1 MKRDGKWIAH
11 TDGASRGNPG
21 KAAYAFVLIGPGGEI
36 FQEADCLGT
45 QTNNQAEYAALLHAL
60 RRCAELGISTIEVR
74 SDSELMVKQM
84 QGVYQV
90 KNPDL
95 RDLFLEARKA
105 AASLGGTVTYTHIR
119 REANK
124 VADALCNEAL
134 DGKPRPRPSPGQA
147 ESVLQIMPAE
157 AFAAASEYPSGF
169 MRTLE
174 AALEEIKSGSAM
186 SAENLARRLAPYL
199 RPGP

>member
-1 MKRDGKWIAH
+1 ML
-11 TDGASRGNPG
+11 
-21 KAAYAFVLIGPGGEI
+21 F
-36 FQEADCLGT
+36 
-45 QTNNQAEYAALLHAL
+45 
-60 RRCAELGISTIEVR
+60 R
-74 SDSELMVKQM
+74 S
-84 QGVYQV
+84 
-90 KNPDL
+90 
-95 RDLFLEARKA
+95 